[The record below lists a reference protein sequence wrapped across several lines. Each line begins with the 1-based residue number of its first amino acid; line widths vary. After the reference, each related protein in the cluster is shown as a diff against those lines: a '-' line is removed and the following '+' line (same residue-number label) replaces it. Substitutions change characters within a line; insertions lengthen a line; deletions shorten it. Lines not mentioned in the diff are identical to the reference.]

1 MSVGCGREWGVGVV
15 WRKIE
20 NGEERGGRGTRKR
33 IKMLKRRGNFVL
45 RRTRCEET
53 QKVEKLNS

>member
-1 MSVGCGREWGVGVV
+1 MED
-15 WRKIE
+15 
-20 NGEERGGRGTRKR
+20 GEEQGGRGRETRKR
-33 IKMLKRRGNFVL
+33 IKMLEKRGNFVL